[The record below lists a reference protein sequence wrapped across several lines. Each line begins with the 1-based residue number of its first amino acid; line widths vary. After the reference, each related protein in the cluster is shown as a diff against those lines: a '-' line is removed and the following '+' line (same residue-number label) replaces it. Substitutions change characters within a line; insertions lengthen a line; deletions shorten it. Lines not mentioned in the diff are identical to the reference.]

1 MVMVTR
7 EDKKFYVDVWEKS
20 FNQNGCSTPLYA
32 VIIFCVIMALSSCA
46 TKKRVLETD
55 HTTTTVKIDSTE
67 TEKTQKDTTE
77 IKHTTEITNNTNTNT
92 ESKIEKSDSTVVTVD
107 TNGNVVKQ
115 ETWHKEKETVKTNTE
130 RERIL
135 RDSISQY
142 KHVVDSL
149 SKFKLKCDS
158 LQEKLSKKEF
168 VTVEKQKIPKFCYA
182 TTIFSILVL
191 IFVFI
196 KFLLWLRGRLG

>member
-1 MVMVTR
+1 MATR
-7 EDKKFYVDVWEKS
+7 EDKEFYIHLWQQS
-20 FNQNGCSTPLYA
+20 FHHDGCGTPLYA

-46 TKKRVLETD
+46 TKKRVLETE
-55 HTTTTVKIDSTE
+55 HTTTTVKIDSTD
-67 TEKTQKDTTE
+67 TQKTTKDTTE

-92 ESKIEKSDSTVVTVD
+92 ESKIEKTDSTVVTVD
-107 TNGNVVKQ
+107 ANGNVVKQ

-130 RERIL
+130 KERIL

-149 SKFKLKCDS
+149 SRFKLKCDS
-158 LQEKLSKKEF
+158 LQEKLLKKEF
-168 VTVEKQKIPKFCYA
+168 ATVEKQKNLKFCYT

-196 KFLLWLRGRLG
+196 KFLLWLRKR